1 MIKKMTLLGF
11 KEYSDALVSDE
22 PSHKSAK
29 LLSIFGDIEKM
40 SSQSPFNLLTLY
52 SFWVNRFYKELDTY
66 LEAMFVIRDF
76 DLIQSMVDGNFKS
89 PSKEDLKKNL

>member
-1 MIKKMTLLGF
+1 
-11 KEYSDALVSDE
+11 
-22 PSHKSAK
+22 
-29 LLSIFGDIEKM
+29 M

-76 DLIQSMVDGNFKS
+76 DLTQSMIDETFKS
-89 PSKEDLKKNL
+89 PAKEELKKNLLK